1 VTGKVDI
8 YLVPEV
14 DTGHLLAEALVFFG
28 EMRVAGA
35 LMGTTK
41 PVILNIP
48 FISEEN
54 RMVEIAMAA
63 LICGRGENHA

>member
-1 VTGKVDI
+1 
-8 YLVPEV
+8 
-14 DTGHLLAEALVFFG
+14 
-28 EMRVAGA
+28 
-35 LMGTTK
+35 MGTTK

-63 LICGRGENHA
+63 LMCKRGEANA